1 MIKQQLHNVFLK
13 THLFQIN
20 VSTERFFVHI
30 RKQIKV
36 RKYNVLI
43 AAVFG
48 GWHLMNLF
56 VIKACKKIVD
66 IVDYLPNK
74 MACQRVL
81 INTSSSQNSPII

>member
-1 MIKQQLHNVFLK
+1 M
-13 THLFQIN
+13 FQIN

-30 RKQIKV
+30 RKQMKV

-74 MACQRVL
+74 MA
-81 INTSSSQNSPII
+81 INENTMLCT

>member
-1 MIKQQLHNVFLK
+1 MIEQQVHHVLLK
-13 THLFQIN
+13 THWFQIN

-43 AAVFG
+43 VAVFG
-48 GWHLMNLF
+48 GRHLMNLF

-66 IVDYLPNK
+66 IVDYLTNK
-74 MACQRVL
+74 MA
-81 INTSSSQNSPII
+81 INENTMLCT

>member
-1 MIKQQLHNVFLK
+1 MIEQQVHHVLLK
-13 THLFQIN
+13 THWFQIN

-43 AAVFG
+43 AVVFG

-74 MACQRVL
+74 MA
-81 INTSSSQNSPII
+81 INENTMLCT

>member
-1 MIKQQLHNVFLK
+1 MIEQQVHHVLLK
-13 THLFQIN
+13 NTFQIN

-43 AAVFG
+43 AAVLG

-74 MACQRVL
+74 MA
-81 INTSSSQNSPII
+81 INENTMLCT

>member
-1 MIKQQLHNVFLK
+1 MIEQQVHHVLLK
-13 THLFQIN
+13 NTLVSDKCIN
-20 VSTERFFVHI
+20 RKVFVHI

-48 GWHLMNLF
+48 RWHLMNLF

-74 MACQRVL
+74 MA
-81 INTSSSQNSPII
+81 INENTMLCT